1 MKRVFLA
8 GLLGGIAMFIW
19 TAIAHMALPLGDA
32 GIREI
37 PNEAA
42 VLDAMQSNI
51 AKRNGLYFFPGFGLG
66 PNPSREAQ
74 REAMKHMDE
83 KLAQH
88 PSGLLLYHPAGW
100 RTFVMARHLSIEFVT
115 ELLEAFLV
123 VYLLSLTRLTTF
135 VARAGFVTVAGVLA
149 AIATNIPY
157 WNWYGFPRV
166 YTAAYMF
173 TQLVGFF
180 CIGLVA
186 AWVLKKQTFGTAS

>member
-1 MKRVFLA
+1 
-8 GLLGGIAMFIW
+8 
-19 TAIAHMALPLGDA
+19 
-32 GIREI
+32 
-37 PNEAA
+37 
-42 VLDAMQSNI
+42 
-51 AKRNGLYFFPGFGLG
+51 
-66 PNPSREAQ
+66 
-74 REAMKHMDE
+74 
-83 KLAQH
+83 
-88 PSGLLLYHPAGW
+88 
-100 RTFVMARHLSIEFVT
+100 MARHLSIEFVT

-135 VARAGFVTVAGVLA
+135 VARVGFVTAAGVLA